1 MPSLKKFVLIVA
13 PHTSNWDFFVGIAAR
28 SILRL
33 KSKYLAKNSLFN
45 IPVVGWLLSKLGG
58 FPVDR
63 SKNSNM
69 VEQVAEMFSK
79 KDRLVVTLTPEGTR
93 SYVPKWK
100 TGFYWIAH
108 QANVPI
114 VMVGFDYRNKTVEVK
129 EPFYPT
135 GDIEKDLPK
144 ILKYYRSIRGKYP
157 ENGVR

>member
-1 MPSLKKFVLIVA
+1 MPPLKKYVLIVA

-28 SILRL
+28 SILKLR
-33 KSKYLAKNSLFN
+33 SKYLAKNSLFR
-45 IPVVGWLLSKLGG
+45 IPVVGWLLTQLGG

-63 SKNSNM
+63 SRHSNL
-69 VEQVAEMFSK
+69 VEQVAEMFRNRDK
-79 KDRLVVTLTPEGTR
+79 LVVTLTPEGTR

-114 VMVGFDYRNKTVEVK
+114 VMVGFDYGNKIVEVK
-129 EPFYPT
+129 PPFYPT
-135 GDIEKDLPK
+135 GDIEKDLPF
-144 ILKYYRSIRGKYP
+144 ILNYYRSIKGKHP